1 MCAAVL
7 NDSEK
12 KRFVDRIRAV
22 TFREARDAGASFIS
36 RSWVARRLRRSEDF
50 VKRNW
55 KKSLD
60 DCEAKFKGGRPE
72 VLSQESKNIV
82 IEGSCRRKKSCMQL
96 SQKSKN
102 VVGKLGVG
110 KLFDCFVQDKA

>member
-12 KRFVDRIRAV
+12 KRFVDCIRAV
-22 TFREARDAGASFIS
+22 MFREAHDAGASFIS
-36 RSWVARRLRRSEDF
+36 RSWVALRLARSEDF

-55 KKSLD
+55 NKSLGN
-60 DCEAKFKGGRPE
+60 CEAEFAGGRPE
-72 VLSQESKNIV
+72 VLSQESKDIV

-96 SQKSKN
+96 SQEI
-102 VVGKLGVG
+102 
-110 KLFDCFVQDKA
+110 